1 MLNCL
6 KALYHIIL
14 NYRFFTIQI
23 LLDEIYFNFKY
34 DKNLNQF
41 KYLKSNFLSDSIPC
55 PYFFLKKI
63 KSFVEKKD
71 IRFICDLGSGY
82 GKVLYFFGEINK
94 YKIDGV
100 ELDKDIYNS
109 SKLLKNKNI
118 NIFNHNILDF
128 NFNSKEY
135 DLFILNDPLKQLG
148 DLNILIKKIK
158 STRKNHYLVFINL
171 TPDKTNLVNSSLEII
186 ESFII
191 SQNKNI
197 YFTRIINNN

>member
-1 MLNCL
+1 MLNYL

-100 ELDKDIYNS
+100 ELDKDI
-109 SKLLKNKNI
+109 
-118 NIFNHNILDF
+118 FNHNILDF